1 MSNNNMWETDS
12 DDDYNDDE
20 IIQNDVSPPDIDSE
34 FRNNILNIKHEIYEN
49 TILKPELNTEEA
61 QSEELLN
68 KYIENLNNI
77 YILCLNAQKGNVSND
92 LDKFPKEI
100 RYSISVLLSGLAD
113 FFKKNQVVDTIP
125 YASYIQ
131 KSFKEYPFIQTNSF
145 NQE

>member
-12 DDDYNDDE
+12 DDDYNDE